1 LPMPKKYVKQNQK
14 ENQVN
19 EEVLD
24 FNKPSFTF
32 IPKGNHRWR
41 QQGPYLVC
49 KSCELQ
55 HAVFIGMNKV
65 MTGINK
71 EGGPILKNRKSV
83 QEF

>member
-1 LPMPKKYVKQNQK
+1 MLKKYAKSNQK
-14 ENQVN
+14 GVKAS

-32 IPKGNHRWR
+32 IPKGSHRWR

-55 HAVFIGMNKV
+55 HAIYIGPDKIMV
-65 MTGINK
+65 GINK
-71 EGGPILKNRKSV
+71 KGEPILKSRKSI
-83 QEF
+83 QGF